1 MSRLQLL
8 LLLTAGAFVSSAEA
22 QAAYD
27 QLPDDFKIGVDL
39 ALEQLRSH
47 ASIRHHFLFFKSL
60 SKTKTETSFSVN
72 YIYHNFYFKPTK
84 CAKGTTDAS
93 PKRCPFR
100 NDRSG
105 YDVSYIYHNF
115 YLKPTKC
122 SKDTVDP
129 NPKQCPFRNDRPLID
144 CAVCYKTFSGN
155 IESEP
160 KPYVNCVHKPALTE
174 DMKTKRVE
182 HCNKMA
188 YSSGAVTLLGSTGKN

>member
-100 NDRSG
+100 NDR
-105 YDVSYIYHNF
+105 
-115 YLKPTKC
+115 
-122 SKDTVDP
+122 
-129 NPKQCPFRNDRPLID
+129 PLID
-144 CAVCYKTFSGN
+144 CAVCYKTFSGT

-160 KPYVNCVHKPALTE
+160 KPYINCVHKPALTE
-174 DMKTKRVE
+174 DMKAKRVE
-182 HCNKMA
+182 HCDKMA
-188 YSSGAVTLLGSTGKN
+188 YSSGTVTLLGSKKGN